1 VLYDRDNE
9 IDECCLDVCFASNFE
24 VLGKLTQ
31 HELKPGG
38 AQILVTDENKEEYLK
53 CVYTPHLS
61 LLHRVW
67 KKRGQSILV
76 ITLRNLDTVS

>member
-1 VLYDRDNE
+1 MLFDRDND

-53 CVYTPHLS
+53 CVCRAYWPQTYTY
-61 LLHRVW
+61 
-67 KKRGQSILV
+67 I
-76 ITLRNLDTVS
+76 I

>member
-1 VLYDRDNE
+1 MTLTNVALMLFDRDND

-38 AQILVTDENKEEYLK
+38 AQVLVADENKEEYLK
-53 CVYTPHLS
+53 YVCTEFCVFD
-61 LLHRVW
+61 V
-67 KKRGQSILV
+67 
-76 ITLRNLDTVS
+76 

>member
-1 VLYDRDNE
+1 VIISNGVMSVSSAVTTDVRCGTLFDRDND

-53 CVYTPHLS
+53 
-61 LLHRVW
+61 
-67 KKRGQSILV
+67 
-76 ITLRNLDTVS
+76 

>member
-1 VLYDRDNE
+1 MVVDGVVLFDRDND

-53 CVYTPHLS
+53 YVARGTVLMLMCS
-61 LLHRVW
+61 LM
-67 KKRGQSILV
+67 
-76 ITLRNLDTVS
+76 

>member
-1 VLYDRDNE
+1 MLFDRDNE

-53 CVYTPHLS
+53 YACTGSYAHADV
-61 LLHRVW
+61 V
-67 KKRGQSILV
+67 
-76 ITLRNLDTVS
+76 